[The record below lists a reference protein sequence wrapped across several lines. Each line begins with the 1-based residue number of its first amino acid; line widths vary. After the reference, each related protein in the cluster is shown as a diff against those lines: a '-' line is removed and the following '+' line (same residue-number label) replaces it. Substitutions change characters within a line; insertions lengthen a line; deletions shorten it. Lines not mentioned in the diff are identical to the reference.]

1 MSGAGRRYIFSSI
14 LIVICSIGILCSG
27 CCAVKV
33 SAEVGA
39 QAPDFS
45 LPTIDGDTITLSDLR
60 GQPVVLTFWYT
71 RCDWCKHQMP
81 FFQTA
86 HEEMGQEIK
95 IIAIDIGESGSLI
108 QQFAENNGYTFT
120 FALDYDGS
128 VMSAYDVQGTPT
140 NFFIDEDGIIQNIV
154 IGAYE
159 FEYQLME
166 ALEDLLDS

>member
-1 MSGAGRRYIFSSI
+1 MSGAGQRYIFSSI
-14 LIVICSIGILCSG
+14 LIAICLIGLLGSG

-45 LPTIDGDTITLSDLR
+45 LLTTSGDTLALSDLR

-71 RCDWCKHQMP
+71 GCGWCKYQMP

-86 HEEMGQEIK
+86 YEEMGQEVK

-108 QQFAENNGYTFT
+108 QQFAEYYGYTFT

-140 NFFIDEDGIIQNIV
+140 NFFIDASGVIKEIK
-154 IGAYE
+154 IGAYLE
-159 FEYQLME
+159 EYQLME
-166 ALEDLLDS
+166 AIEDLLGS

>member
-1 MSGAGRRYIFSSI
+1 MSGAGQRYIFSSI

-45 LPTIDGDTITLSDLR
+45 LLTTSGDTLALSDLR
-60 GQPVVLTFWYT
+60 GQPVVLTFWT
-71 RCDWCKHQMP
+71 TACGWCLYQMP
-81 FFQTA
+81 FFQAA
-86 HEEMGQEIK
+86 HEQMGQEVVIV
-95 IIAIDIGESGSLI
+95 AIDIGESGSLV
-108 QQFAENNGYTFT
+108 QQFAEYYGYTFV

-128 VMSAYDVQGTPT
+128 VTSAYNIVGTPT
-140 NFFIDEDGIIQNIV
+140 NFFIDGDGIIQDIV
-154 IGAYE
+154 IGAYQ

-166 ALEDLLDS
+166 AIEDLLDS